1 MAFNSEFVRKQ
12 IKEGIKAHKAGD
24 NQTARLHFQKA
35 LREDTTNIAAL
46 LWLAY
51 ITTDFDRQL
60 FLLQRVLQ
68 LDPKNERAK
77 RGVKWVEQQKAKAAA
92 ASIEADA
99 GKGAGFAAVSLN
111 TLKERIGDNELKEKA
126 QKGIIAQRARRRVSP
141 LTLALLLLLGV
152 ALIGIGVWRLAFVK
166 PPVSLAALAPSATP
180 TLIAQTVAVETLERA
195 ADATAA
201 AASSDAL
208 AAAPTSTPTPPT
220 ATNTPI
226 PTNTP
231 VPPTPTPS
239 PTLGPPTPTPIPL
252 AHQPES
258 ADEKWIEVDLSEQNL
273 IAWEG
278 ATPVMNFTVSTGLPN
293 TPTVQGEFHIYEKL
307 TATRMAGPGYD
318 LPGVPHTMYFYG
330 GYALH
335 GAYWHNNFGHP
346 MSHGCINLSL
356 PDAEAL
362 FNWADP
368 VLPEGLSYVAS
379 TQDAPGTLVVV
390 HE

>member
-1 MAFNSEFVRKQ
+1 MAFNSEFVRQQLKQ
-12 IKEGIKAHKAGD
+12 GIKAHKAGD

-51 ITTDFDRQL
+51 ITTDFDKQL

-68 LDPKNERAK
+68 LDPKNERAQ

-92 ASIEADA
+92 LPVEAAAGGNAESAS
-99 GKGAGFAAVSLN
+99 VSLD
-111 TLKERIGDNELKEKA
+111 TLKDRIGDDELKEKA
-126 QKGIIAQRARRRVSP
+126 QKGIIAQRARRRVSS
-141 LTLALLLLLGV
+141 LTLVLLLGLI
-152 ALIGIGVWRLAFVK
+152 LIGIGVWRLAFLK
-166 PPVSLAALAPSATP
+166 STVSLAALAPSATP
-180 TLIAQTVAVETLERA
+180 TFIAQTDAAKNSERA
-195 ADATAA
+195 ADAMASSS
-201 AASSDAL
+201 SSDAL
-208 AAAPTSTPTPPT
+208 AAVPTFTPLPT
-220 ATNTPI
+220 ATSTPI

-231 VPPTPTPS
+231 APPTQT
-239 PTLGPPTPTPIPL
+239 PTLGPPTITPTPL

-258 ADEKWIEVDLSEQNL
+258 PDEKWIEVDLSDQNL

-307 TATRMAGPGYD
+307 TATRMTGPGYD

-335 GAYWHNNFGHP
+335 GAYWHNNFGQP
-346 MSHGCINLSL
+346 MSHGCVNLSL

-368 VLPEGLSYVAS
+368 VLPEGVSYMAA

-390 HE
+390 HQ